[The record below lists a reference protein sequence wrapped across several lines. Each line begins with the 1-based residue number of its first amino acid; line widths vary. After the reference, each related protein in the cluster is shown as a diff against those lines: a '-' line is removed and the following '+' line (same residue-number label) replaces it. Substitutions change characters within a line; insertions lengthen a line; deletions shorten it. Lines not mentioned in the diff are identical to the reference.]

1 MLESNFTRIIDT
13 IIQEAKDVNIDMFR
27 PSEVEIKIENLELF
41 KKLNIISQKELDD
54 ETYIFPYKTKGA
66 LAFDL
71 FAVIPEP
78 IQLYGGGFMAK
89 IPTGICIQAWN
100 DFFDFG
106 LEVNIRSSFGSKG
119 LTLGNSTALCDT
131 DYQGQ
136 IICFIIN
143 NHYENLVTIEP
154 GERIAQA
161 KFIPKIQPLDGSV
174 KLVSEFSRSTTRDSN
189 GFGTTGRF

>member
-1 MLESNFTRIIDT
+1 MLDSYTSSLLTSIKYEV
-13 IIQEAKDVNIDMFR
+13 DVNMFM
-27 PSEVEIKIENLELF
+27 PENIEVKIENLELF
-41 KKLNIISQKELDD
+41 KKLNIISQEQIDKEIYVL
-54 ETYIFPYKTKGA
+54 PYKTPKA

-78 IQLYGGGFMAK
+78 ILIYGGGFMAK

-106 LEVNIRSSFGSKG
+106 LEVNIRSSLGSKG
-119 LTLGNSTALCDT
+119 LTLGNSSGIIDCDYLGAIT
-131 DYQGQ
+131 
-136 IICFIIN
+136 CFVIN
-143 NHYENLVTIEP
+143 NHYENQYTIHP

-161 KFIPKIQPLDGSV
+161 KFIPLIRPAKDAV
-174 KLVSEFSRSTTRDSN
+174 KLVKEFSRDSERDPN